1 MASNRQFR
9 VGPSYVANA
18 AANILNGTVT
28 SLAGTTPVSLFV
40 APVIYVKHITL
51 TNKTAGGVT
60 CTLYVGATA
69 GSAGGTEIM
78 GQGQT
83 IAANSSIEKFFAG
96 SGLRMDAV
104 DFLTGVAGAATSIVF
119 EAEIEAGFQ

>member
-1 MASNRQFR
+1 MAANKQYRL
-9 VGPSYVANA
+9 GPAYVANA

-28 SLAGTTPVSLFV
+28 SLAGPVGVTLV
-40 APVIYVKHITL
+40 QPVIYVKHIVL

-60 CTLYVGATA
+60 CTLYVGATG

-83 IAANSSIEKFFAG
+83 IAANSSIERYFSG
-96 SGLRMDAV
+96 SGLRLDVA
-104 DFLTGVAGAATSIVF
+104 DFLSGVAGAASSIVIEGEF
-119 EAEIEAGFQ
+119 EVGFQ